1 MMNLFNTNSTVK
13 DLSKNYEIELNISP
27 AKDAYTKVSIA
38 VLGNFSTQYLVK
50 AISLSLQANMIYPEI
65 YESGFDQWE
74 FDLRNIDSELYKRT
88 PDYLVITLS
97 SQFLINCAGNKPN
110 EFIANLKC
118 LIEGYKGRCKGDV
131 ILTLPESMRE
141 GYDQSSPFYRFV
153 KELQLEMLKQL
164 NGLASLVDLDSLIM
178 EFGMNS
184 WYPEKYLHLGKFSC
198 HPNCYPLMGNRI
210 GNAIV
215 SLIKRPIRLIIVDL
229 DNTLW
234 GGVVGDDGW
243 ENVDLSVDSVG
254 YFHLMLQ
261 RYLFSLKNLGV
272 LLAISSK
279 NSHEVAKKVF
289 DDRPEMVLK
298 FNDFICTEIN
308 WGPKS
313 ESVSRILKKLNLT
326 ETGLMFLDD
335 SAFEREEVRSQHANI
350 IIPDLSES
358 VQNWCYILSK
368 SGYFSISKTSNDDMN
383 KSSQY
388 LVELQR
394 QEELSS
400 SDSFDDFLKK
410 LDLKLYE
417 SDVSDDNFDRVF
429 ELIHKTNQ
437 FNLTTKRYSRT
448 ELQAMLQD
456 KNYICKC
463 YRLQDKYSDYGII
476 GLFFLRSLSS
486 ELSWEIDT
494 WLMSCRA
501 MGRGVERTIFGSFI
515 NAHIKIGS
523 IVQAEYIKTP
533 KNKPVSTLLDSVGF
547 AKKSSGTKL
556 EYVKLSQLNDFNT
569 YVEVFSLKDPL
580 ENSGDK

>member
-1 MMNLFNTNSTVK
+1 MNLFNAKSTVK
-13 DLSKNYEIELNISP
+13 DLSKNYDDKLEISLK
-27 AKDAYTKVSIA
+27 KDVYTKVSIA

-50 AISLSLQANMIYPEI
+50 AISLSLEANMIYPEI

-74 FDLRNIDSELYKRT
+74 FDLRNIDSEIHKRK

-97 SQFLINCAGNKPN
+97 SQFLINCAGNRPN
-110 EFIANLKC
+110 EFVANLKH
-118 LIEGYKGRCKGDV
+118 LIEAYKERCKGDV
-131 ILTLPESMRE
+131 ILTIPESMRE
-141 GYDQSSPFYRFV
+141 GYDQSSPFYSFV
-153 KELQLEMLKQL
+153 NELQLEFQKQL
-164 NGLASLVDLDSLIM
+164 TDLVLLVDLDSLIM
-178 EFGMNS
+178 EFGMSS

-198 HPNCYPLMGNRI
+198 HPNCYPMMGNRI
-210 GNAIV
+210 ANAII
-215 SLIKRPIRLIIVDL
+215 SLIKRPIRLIVVDL

-261 RYLFSLKNLGV
+261 RYLLSLKNSGV

-289 DDRPEMVLK
+289 DNRPEMVLK
-298 FNDFICTEIN
+298 FDDFICTEIN

-326 ETGLMFLDD
+326 ETGIMFLDD
-335 SAFEREEVRSQHANI
+335 SAFEREEVRSQHENI
-350 IIPDLSES
+350 IIPDLSS
-358 VQNWCYILSK
+358 NVQNWCYLLSK
-368 SGYFSISKTSNDDMN
+368 SGYFSISKISTDDVN
-383 KSSQY
+383 KSTQY

-400 SDSFDDFLKK
+400 SDNFDDFLKK
-410 LDLKLYE
+410 LDLKLYA
-417 SDVSDDNFDRVF
+417 SDVSDENFDRVF

-448 ELQAMLQD
+448 ELQEILQD

-486 ELSWEIDT
+486 QLSWEIDT

-501 MGRGVERTIFGSFI
+501 MGRGVERAIFGSFI
-515 NAHIKIGS
+515 NTQIQIGS

-533 KNKPVSTLLDSVGF
+533 KNNPVSTLLESVGF
-547 AKKSSGTKL
+547 TKKLSGTKL
-556 EYVKLSQLNDFNT
+556 EYIKSSQLNDFIT
-569 YVEVFSLKDPL
+569 SIEIFGLDVSL
-580 ENSGDK
+580 ENCGDKE